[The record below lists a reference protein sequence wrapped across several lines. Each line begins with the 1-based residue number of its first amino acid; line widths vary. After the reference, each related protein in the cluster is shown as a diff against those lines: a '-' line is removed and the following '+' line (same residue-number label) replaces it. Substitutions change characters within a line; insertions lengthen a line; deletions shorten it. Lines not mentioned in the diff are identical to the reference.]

1 MSRTRAKGTLKEI
14 FTEAGR
20 GVLWVTVQNDAGD
33 VVADNV
39 LFANFTI
46 IDNGN
51 AYGSTAAGFQ
61 GIVND
66 GNHDYVMDGA
76 EYAQYPALLATNYLP
91 PDDYS
96 GELLVFTLDG
106 TSGFP
111 PFVRIGLE
119 WYERRR
125 RSQSDFFRFRV
136 LRHRRVR

>member
-1 MSRTRAKGTLKEI
+1 METLVSFECDENGEEFGEPDTSEGTLKEI
-14 FTEAGR
+14 FTEAGQ

-76 EYAQYPALLATNYLP
+76 EYAQYPARARHQLP
-91 PDDYS
+91 AP
-96 GELLVFTLDG
+96 G
-106 TSGFP
+106 
-111 PFVRIGLE
+111 
-119 WYERRR
+119 
-125 RSQSDFFRFRV
+125 
-136 LRHRRVR
+136 